1 MLLRLVTF
9 SSLALLTSLS
19 ALAASPLPLG
29 DGEVLTFRVG
39 WGIFT
44 GAGEIK
50 VSAKAEP
57 LGDDARLKVTTTTS
71 SGGFLRNFYPF
82 DARAEATYREA
93 DGRLLMSN
101 ESSTSKKKQ
110 TQQSLVF
117 DYDHR
122 KAAYVNSVRPD
133 RTAELTLPEGNPMDL
148 ITSLIQTR
156 TWDLKPGEKQ
166 DALVIFDDDFYE
178 LTIYAVAY
186 EDLRTPLG
194 KFKTL
199 KLVPRMEKTPPKG
212 MFKRGSTVSVWISQD
227 ERHLPVRFE
236 VEFKFGAGVAT
247 LVDYTPAT
255 AANAKNPRP

>member
-1 MLLRLVTF
+1 MTF
-9 SSLALLTSLS
+9 RFWSVFLLTVAP
-19 ALAASPLPLG
+19 ALAAPVLPMG
-29 DGEVLTFRVG
+29 DGEVMKFRVG
-39 WGIFT
+39 WSIFT
-44 GAGEIK
+44 GAGEIA

-57 LGDDARLKVTTTTS
+57 AGDVPQLRVTTTTS
-71 SGGFLRNFYPF
+71 SGGFLRTFYPF
-82 DARAEATYREA
+82 DARAESVYNAQN
-93 DGRLLMSN
+93 GRLLFSN
-101 ESSTSKKKQ
+101 ENSVSKRKQ

-117 DYDHR
+117 DYEHH
-122 KAAYVNSVRPD
+122 KASYLNSVRPD
-133 RTAELTLPEGNPMDL
+133 RTAELELPEGNPMDL

-156 TWDLKPGEKQ
+156 TWNLIPGEKQ
-166 DALVIFDDDFYE
+166 DALVIFDDEFYE
-178 LTIYAVAY
+178 LTIYAEGY

-247 LVDYTPAT
+247 LVEYQPATPAH
-255 AANAKNPRP
+255 AQDPRP